1 MIPSPLLLLVY
12 LDIHRNA
19 KLLYEKDP
27 VNPVVSMVRGITE
40 KDLGK
45 FKLVGN
51 IDVFG
56 RKLVFQVTEISVEK
70 DDYLSRL
77 YLYDGRKVRP
87 FTSGNKDGN
96 PRFSPDGKL
105 IAFTSKR
112 DKESKEAEL
121 YVIPTGGGEAR
132 LLKKFKYGIKDLR
145 FTGDGKSIAVITPI
159 DVEKKPKDDV
169 HLIKELPFWFNGIG
183 WIYGKRSVVY
193 LVDLETGRRKRLTP
207 KNLDVSQ
214 IRFHDG
220 KLYFI
225 AQEDREKQPMISDL
239 FVLEGRKVRKL
250 TDSKWRIS
258 DFIPLDDKF
267 ILKASTLERGIPTN
281 THIYFYDTETNELKK
296 LTKDLDRSAYN
307 SLNCDVRGSQR
318 AELVFKEGWIYYVT
332 TDGPRAHLFR
342 VNLNGKIERL
352 IGGDRSVESFAVG
365 DYIAFTAQDA
375 LTPTELYILRDGK
388 EKRLTNFNEWIK
400 SYTLSKPEH
409 FKVKASDGVEIDAWI
424 MKPINFKAGKK
435 YPAILEIHGGPKTA
449 YGYSF
454 MHEFHVLTAKGFVV
468 IFSNPRGSD
477 GYGEDFADIRG
488 HYGERDYKDLMEVVD
503 EALKR
508 FDFIDPERVGVT
520 GGSYGGFMTNWIVGH
535 TKRFKAAVT
544 QRSISNWV
552 SFFGTTDIGYY
563 FAPDQIE
570 GDPWSNL
577 DGYWEKSPL
586 KYAPNVKTP
595 LLIIHSMEDY
605 RCWLPEALQFY
616 TALKYLGKTVELALF
631 SGENHDLSRT
641 GKPKHRVRRL
651 ELIVGWMERW
661 LKS

>member
-1 MIPSPLLLLVY
+1 M
-12 LDIHRNA
+12 A
-19 KLLYEKDP
+19 KGL
-27 VNPVVSMVRGITE
+27 SE

-51 IDVFG
+51 IDAF
-56 RKLVFQVTEISVEK
+56 RRRLVFQVTEISVEK
-70 DDYLSRL
+70 DDYFSRL
-77 YLYDGRKVRP
+77 YLYDGRKVKH
-87 FTSGNKDGN
+87 FTSGKKDGN

-105 IAFTSKR
+105 ITFTSKR

-121 YVIPTGGGEAR
+121 YVIPTDGGEAR
-132 LLKKFKYGIKDLR
+132 LLTKFKYGIKNIR
-145 FTGDGKSIAVITPI
+145 FTEDGKSIAVVTPI

-169 HLIKELPFWFNGIG
+169 HIIKEIPFWFNGVG
-183 WIYGKRSVVY
+183 WVYGKRSVVY
-193 LVDLETGRRKRLTP
+193 LVDIETGRKRRVTP

-214 IRFHDG
+214 IRFHEG
-220 KLYFI
+220 KLYFT
-225 AQEDREKQPMISDL
+225 AQEDRERKPMVSDL
-239 FVLEGRKVRKL
+239 YVLEGRKAKRL
-250 TDSKWRIS
+250 TPGEWSVQ
-258 DFIPLDDKF
+258 DFIPLDDGTF
-267 ILKASTLERGIPTN
+267 ILKANTRERGIPTN
-281 THIYFYDTETNELKK
+281 THIYHYNPETGEMRK
-296 LTKDLDRSAYN
+296 LTAELDRAAYN

-318 AELVFKEGWIYYVT
+318 AELVFKDGWVYYIA
-332 TDGPRAHLFR
+332 TDGPRANLFR
-342 VNLNGKIERL
+342 VNLEGKIERV
-352 IGGDRSVESFAVG
+352 IGGDRSVESFAIG

-375 LTPTELYILRDGK
+375 VTPTELYVLRDGK
-388 EKRLTNFNEWIK
+388 EKKLTNFNGWIK
-400 SYTLSKPEH
+400 EYTLSKPEH

-424 MKPINFKAGKK
+424 MKPVDFDPGRK
-435 YPAILEIHGGPKTA
+435 YPAVLEIHGGPKTA

-477 GYGEDFADIRG
+477 GYGEEFADIRE
-488 HYGERDYKDLMEVVD
+488 HYGERDYQDLMEVVD

-508 FDFIDPERVGVT
+508 FDFIDGERLGIT

-552 SFFGTTDIGYY
+552 SFFGTTDIGYF
-563 FAPDQIE
+563 FAPDQIG
-570 GDPWSNL
+570 GDPWSNT

-586 KYAPNVKTP
+586 KYAPNVETP

-631 SGENHDLSRT
+631 PGENHDLSRG
-641 GKPKHRVRRL
+641 GKPKHRVKRL
-651 ELIVGWMERW
+651 GLIVGWMERW
-661 LKS
+661 LKD